1 MLDFRLLTLDSQLL
15 SNAMPLKLQHDEM
28 PTLNLTSMID
38 VLFLLIIF
46 FMVATKFDE
55 MERNIEVAV
64 PQVAQAGED
73 LPPKQPLV
81 VSVSA
86 DGQLALD
93 GKQVSEAELTSRL
106 SAARTPLTEPT
117 VVIHG
122 DAKCPFQ
129 HVATA
134 LGACRQ
140 AGVSELGITVRVGEL
155 SSTGSTKR

>member
-1 MLDFRLLTLDSQLL
+1 
-15 SNAMPLKLQHDEM
+15 MPLKLHHHDDT

-73 LPPKQPLV
+73 VSPKQPLV
-81 VSVSA
+81 VNVLS
-86 DGQLALD
+86 DGHLELD
-93 GKQVSEAELTSRL
+93 GKPVTASELTSQL
-106 SAARTPLTEPT
+106 AAARTPLTEPT

-129 HVATA
+129 NVADA
-134 LGACRQ
+134 LGACKQ
-140 AGVSELGITVRVGEL
+140 AGISELGITVRIAGV
-155 SSTGSTKR
+155 STTKR

>member
-1 MLDFRLLTLDSQLL
+1 
-15 SNAMPLKLQHDEM
+15 MPLKFQQDEM

-38 VLFLLIIF
+38 VLFLLVIF

-64 PQVAQAGED
+64 PEVAQAGEST
-73 LPPKQPLV
+73 PPPRPLV
-81 VSVSA
+81 VAVLA
-86 DGQLALD
+86 DGQIQLD
-93 GKQVSEAELTSRL
+93 GTPITAEELTTRL
-106 SAARTPLTEPT
+106 AAARTPLTEPT

-134 LGACRQ
+134 SAP
-140 AGVSELGITVRVGEL
+140 AGRLAFRNWESP
-155 SSTGSTKR
+155 SA

>member
-1 MLDFRLLTLDSQLL
+1 
-15 SNAMPLKLQHDEM
+15 MPLKLQHDEM
-28 PTLNLTSMID
+28 PALNLTSMID

-73 LPPKQPLV
+73 APPKQPLI
-81 VSVSA
+81 VSVLA
-86 DGQLALD
+86 DGKMSLD
-93 GKQVSEAELTSRL
+93 GKDVSESELTSKL
-106 SAARTPLTEPT
+106 AAARTPLTEPS

-122 DAKCPFQ
+122 DAKCAFQ

-140 AGVSELGITVRVGEL
+140 AGISELGITVRIAGA
-155 SSTGSTKR
+155 STGDTTR

>member
-1 MLDFRLLTLDSQLL
+1 
-15 SNAMPLKLQHDEM
+15 MPLKLQHDEM

-64 PQVAQAGED
+64 PQVAAGRRRH
-73 LPPKQPLV
+73 
-81 VSVSA
+81 A
-86 DGQLALD
+86 AAAAAGRHRDGRRPHRPRRQSGD
-93 GKQVSEAELTSRL
+93 GNELTSRL
-106 SAARTPLTEPT
+106 AAARTPLTEPT

-129 HVATA
+129 HVAAA

-140 AGVSELGITVRVGEL
+140 AGISELGITVRIAGANNT
-155 SSTGSTKR
+155 SNTKR

>member
-1 MLDFRLLTLDSQLL
+1 
-15 SNAMPLKLQHDEM
+15 MPLKLQHDEM
-28 PTLNLTSMID
+28 PALNLTSMID

-64 PQVAQAGED
+64 PQVAAAGED
-73 LPPKQPLV
+73 MPPPQPLILTV
-81 VSVSA
+81 MA
-86 DGQLALD
+86 DGRLDLD
-93 GKQVSEAELTSRL
+93 GKAVTETELSSRL
-106 SAARTPLTEPT
+106 AVARTPLTEPT

-129 HVATA
+129 HVAAA

-140 AGVSELGITVRVGEL
+140 AGISELGITVRIAGAN
-155 SSTGSTKR
+155 STGNAKR